1 MKLVTA
7 VLRPDQLPAVKRAL
21 FAAQLR
27 HLTVTNTLGTAPK
40 SEQQKFRGVAREVSL
55 FHRIRVELAVSDD
68 RLETAMEAIAEGARE
83 AGGWGRIFVTE
94 LHDVMTI
101 WTGERGPRTLH

>member
-1 MKLVTA
+1 
-7 VLRPDQLPAVKRAL
+7 
-21 FAAQLR
+21 
-27 HLTVTNTLGTAPK
+27 
-40 SEQQKFRGVAREVSL
+40 
-55 FHRIRVELAVSDD
+55 VELAVSDD